1 MEMLQLI
8 KQAAQEA
15 NEASDPCKLCYGEVT
30 ATSPLSIL
38 VNASFTITEDF
49 IILTRNV
56 TDYKTTITFA
66 DVTSAVTENTTIKT
80 SHKHNV
86 PEQKINADLSVTI
99 SDKSYKTDGTITVPS
114 QSTEETE
121 FNSQT
126 KHSHKYI
133 GEKEVT
139 INNHLKVG
147 DKVIMLRDKGGQK
160 YLVLDRIGEI

>member
-8 KQAAQEA
+8 KQAAPEA
-15 NEASDPCKLCYGEVT
+15 NEASDPMKLYYGEVT
-30 ATSPLSIL
+30 ATSPLQIL

-66 DVTSAVTENTTIKT
+66 DVTSAVTENTTVKT

-86 PEQKINADLSVTI
+86 QEQKINADLSVTI
-99 SDKSYKTDGTITVPS
+99 SDKSYKTDGTITVPA

-121 FNSQT
+121 FNAQ
-126 KHSHKYI
+126 HNHKYI

-147 DKVIMLRDKGGQK
+147 DKVILLRDKGGQK